1 MSKTKKFIKF
11 MRQAYI
17 VGIIIILLIMFGIAF
32 KNPDPSIFALVIG
45 VYLILTL
52 IVFLVSTS
60 EYFLHM
66 LSFRKGFYFIFFGI
80 IALSLI
86 NRFIDPAN
94 WQLLLQLAGVAIFI
108 DLTLFQ
114 TPGISKIWSA
124 ELNKEEHSLKRL
136 IENNRL
142 LRNNTT
148 KALEFHRVIT
158 RDDYTQISPQSWD
171 EYKNILINY
180 YSKYVNDLELRV
192 HLIELELDEAAG
204 VYNKLDEAFA
214 KMLTYHSIQPLSTRK
229 MRPYVNIL
237 QEGREVLI
245 ESDLEEKVVLTP
257 FFGAKYGF
265 LLSVVGKG
273 EIEANEV
280 DAMYLL
286 NMAYINE
293 WYMA

>member
-1 MSKTKKFIKF
+1 M
-11 MRQAYI
+11 
-17 VGIIIILLIMFGIAF
+17 
-32 KNPDPSIFALVIG
+32 
-45 VYLILTL
+45 
-52 IVFLVSTS
+52 
-60 EYFLHM
+60 
-66 LSFRKGFYFIFFGI
+66 
-80 IALSLI
+80 
-86 NRFIDPAN
+86 
-94 WQLLLQLAGVAIFI
+94 
-108 DLTLFQ
+108 
-114 TPGISKIWSA
+114 
-124 ELNKEEHSLKRL
+124 
-136 IENNRL
+136 
-142 LRNNTT
+142 
-148 KALEFHRVIT
+148 
-158 RDDYTQISPQSWD
+158 
-171 EYKNILINY
+171 
-180 YSKYVNDLELRV
+180 
-192 HLIELELDEAAG
+192 
-204 VYNKLDEAFA
+204 DEAFA